1 MMTSACT
8 LQDGVDGLEEEK
20 DVVPGSSE
28 ERCRG
33 ETGTVEEGPGSSG
46 EAEVGVEVRRRKGGW
61 QEVVQEVAVPIIV
74 VVLGVGFSVAALW
87 VSLST
92 ALWPAP
98 ND

>member
-1 MMTSACT
+1 MN
-8 LQDGVDGLEEEK
+8 GLEEEK
-20 DVVPGSSE
+20 TLEPSSSE

-33 ETGTVEEGPGSSG
+33 EDVPAGTGGPGSS
-46 EAEVGVEVRRRKGGW
+46 AQTEVQSSRRTGGW
-61 QEVVQEVAVPIIV
+61 LELFHEVVVPIIV